1 MLRSAAALFASR
13 PVRAQLELQAG
24 LPALT
29 GPEADII
36 LPRLAYVFRNGDL
49 PKIPWQSRQPS
60 KSTVPLEGCSASA
73 ALLQVAGIVTGWC
86 ELNLQ
91 GHGRGCG

>member
-1 MLRSAAALFASR
+1 MLRSAAALFALR
-13 PVRAQLELQAG
+13 PVRAQQELQAG

-36 LPRLAYVFRNGDL
+36 LPRLAYIFRNGDL
-49 PKIPWQSRQPS
+49 PKVPRQSRQPS
-60 KSTVPLEGCSASA
+60 KLTLPLEGCSASA
-73 ALLQVAGIVTGWC
+73 AQRQVAGIVTGWC
-86 ELNLQ
+86 ELILQ